1 MKKTTKRKET
11 KRPDNDPPISEKN
24 DTENKQ
30 PVEDVSKTEDPSS
43 STKGEQAPSANNEI
57 DTLNERIKE
66 LENALAQQAPQ
77 VQEEKDKALRALA
90 EMENYKKR
98 SDQEL
103 TNFKKYASE
112 QLITGF
118 LPIMDSFD
126 NACSHAEKKDNS
138 SEDIINGF
146 TLIQKQLYQVFEK
159 LSIKKIEALNQPFD
173 PNLHQAIS
181 QIEKDDTKEDTVI
194 QEIQAGYM
202 LHDRVIRPAMV
213 VISK

>member
-1 MKKTTKRKET
+1 
-11 KRPDNDPPISEKN
+11 
-24 DTENKQ
+24 
-30 PVEDVSKTEDPSS
+30 
-43 STKGEQAPSANNEI
+43 
-57 DTLNERIKE
+57 
-66 LENALAQQAPQ
+66 
-77 VQEEKDKALRALA
+77 
-90 EMENYKKR
+90 
-98 SDQEL
+98 
-103 TNFKKYASE
+103 
-112 QLITGF
+112 
-118 LPIMDSFD
+118 MDSFD

-181 QIEKDDTKEDTVI
+181 QIEKDNTKEDTVI